1 MADDVQDRASSEA
14 GDASEGSADVIIGGR
29 YRLVASSP
37 LPDLD
42 LGDAKAYVAQD
53 SRNEGEQLFMRICP
67 PTAMPRMGIFNNLR
81 HMMEASLLRPLEYGS
96 VKRPGIDGNCTAIVF
111 KRPDHGALMP
121 AGETTIPAMQPD
133 EISRC
138 VLGPAV
144 LTLGYM
150 AQRGLTHRAIRPD
163 NMYWDGT
170 LKTSVMLGDCVSFAP
185 AALQPVV
192 YESVESAM
200 TPPIARGVG
209 TIRDDFYALGVTALV
224 LSSGSVPLNT
234 LSPDDVIRAK
244 LQRGSFSAMMEGE
257 RPPFGLRE
265 LLRGLLSDDS
275 YNRWGLE
282 QLEQWLGG
290 GLRSSVQEVRT
301 GAVERP
307 FAYDGK
313 EFSNYRL
320 LADAFGRD
328 DKKAAKALADP
339 GFDKWLRRGVNDNA
353 MADRIQ
359 AVLDVS
365 QDSKTKGK
373 PGPRHVTQVCMLLD
387 PFGPIR
393 YKGLVSMPN
402 GNGSALADAF
412 NRSETERIQVIAECL
427 STGVALDWYELK
439 GTTESII
446 YDQEIKQIKKMQ
458 QMLRHTAPGYGIE
471 RCLYLLDPSYP
482 CRSDIVKGI
491 VVNGIRDLLPALE
504 QIVERHGELKNIVD
518 RHITAFV
525 ASRIKSNI
533 DKPLAALEAAQGD
546 ATATKLAMLSI
557 LARIQSTSGPTE
569 LPFLTAW
576 MARELE
582 STVNRINSKSLREKM
597 RKRVRT
603 LAGTGSLVDLHSCL
617 NSEKAFNQDK
627 RTRKA
632 AMRSFA
638 EAAREIAQL
647 ESREFQES
655 AQRLGWKI
663 ASGISTSIA
672 FITVCFVALS

>member
-1 MADDVQDRASSEA
+1 M
-14 GDASEGSADVIIGGR
+14 
-29 YRLVASSP
+29 RLHA
-37 LPDLD
+37 
-42 LGDAKAYVAQD
+42 
-53 SRNEGEQLFMRICP
+53 
-67 PTAMPRMGIFNNLR
+67 
-81 HMMEASLLRPLEYGS
+81 
-96 VKRPGIDGNCTAIVF
+96 TAIVF
-111 KRPDHGALMP
+111 KRPEHGALMP
-121 AGETTIPAMQPD
+121 VGATTISAMQPD

-150 AQRGLTHRAIRPD
+150 SQRGLTHRAIRPD
-163 NMYWDGT
+163 NMYWDGI
-170 LKTSVMLGDCVSFAP
+170 LKTSVMLGDCVSFAA
-185 AALQPVV
+185 AALQPVL

-209 TIRDDFYALGVTALV
+209 TIRDDFYALGVTTLV
-224 LSSGSVPLNT
+224 LSSGSVPLSG
-234 LSPDDVIRAK
+234 LSPDEIIRAK
-244 LQRGSFSAMMEGE
+244 LQRGSFSAVMEGE

-307 FAYDGK
+307 FTYEGK

-353 MADRIQ
+353 MADRIH

-393 YKGLVSMPN
+393 YKGFVSMPN
-402 GNGSALADAF
+402 GIGSSLADAF
-412 NRSETERIQVIAECL
+412 SCGDSEKIKIIAECL
-427 STGVALDWYELK
+427 SSGTALDWYVLK
-439 GTTESII
+439 GTTESVI
-446 YDQEIKQIKKMQ
+446 YDQEIKQIKQMQ
-458 QMLRHTAPGYGIE
+458 HMLRHTAPGYGIE
-471 RCLYLLDPSYP
+471 RCLYMLDATYA
-482 CRSDIVKGI
+482 CRSESLNGI

-504 QIVERHGELKNIVD
+504 KIVEKQGELKSIAD

-525 ASRIKSNI
+525 ASRTKSNI
-533 DKPLAALEAAQGD
+533 DKPLAALESAQGD
-546 ATATKLAMLSI
+546 ATAIKLAMLSI
-557 LARIQSTSGPTE
+557 FARIQSSAGPSS

-576 MARELE
+576 LARELE
-582 STVNRINSKSLREKM
+582 STVNRINSKSRRDQV
-597 RKRVRT
+597 RKRVRA
-603 LAGTGSLVDLHSCL
+603 LAGAGSLVDLHSCL
-617 NSEKAFNQDK
+617 NNDKAFNQDE
-627 RTRKA
+627 RSRKM
-632 AMRSFA
+632 AMRTFA
-638 EAAREIAQL
+638 DAAREIAQL
-647 ESREFQES
+647 ESREFQDS
-655 AQRLGWKI
+655 AQRLGWRI